1 MKPVSRNRLTAGF
14 TIPEAITYVFV
25 FTLVMG
31 ALTALMSSLFS
42 SQAHPQVTYNS
53 QVYELAPSYTN
64 LRQAI
69 DLHAA
74 LANAL
79 DQADSVVILG
89 GARSHPSLDPTGP
102 SSALLATYS
111 PTTLTAMVG
120 GDGFTAFSS
129 WDQRQLNSTQFSGNL
144 TTGQGSADCT
154 VLTVQGLTRITSITQ
169 QRRYTTTVN
178 GQSVVLYEVTH
189 QSIDWSSGSAVLTT
203 NATTG
208 TTPTY
213 YYRFYYLATEDV
225 WSQPPGVSHYWYRYD
240 STWNRDQEG
249 PAKVVFA
256 DPYIVAGDD
265 TTAQINSVSRFIYF
279 VSHAQ

>member
-1 MKPVSRNRLTAGF
+1 MKPVSRARQNAGF
-14 TIPEAITYVFV
+14 TIPEAIGYVLV
-25 FTLVMG
+25 FTLIMG
-31 ALTALMSSLFS
+31 ALTALLSSLFS
-42 SQAHPQVTYNS
+42 SQAHPQVVYSS
-53 QVYELAPSYTN
+53 QTYELAPSYTN

-74 LANAL
+74 LANAI
-79 DQADSVVILG
+79 DQADSVVLLG
-89 GARSHPSLDPTGP
+89 GSRSHPSLDPTGP
-102 SSALLATYS
+102 SSALLASYV
-111 PTTLTAMVG
+111 PTTLAAMSG

-129 WDQRQLNSTQFSGNL
+129 WDQRQLNSTQFAGNL
-144 TTGQGSADCT
+144 TTGQDAADCT

-169 QRRYTTTVN
+169 QRRYTTTAN

-189 QSIDWSSGSAVLTT
+189 QTVDWTSGSAVLTV

-213 YYRFYYLATEDV
+213 FYRCYYRAAEDT
-225 WSQPPGVSHYWYRYD
+225 WAQPPGISHYWYRAD

-249 PAKVVFA
+249 PAKIVFA

-265 TTAQINSVSRFIYF
+265 STAQINSVSRFIYF
-279 VSHAQ
+279 VTHAQ